1 VAVLKHAWERV
12 RDYAI
17 FESERD
23 AYPQSFSEELNEQ
36 CGRILFVV
44 SLITSVAWL
53 PYIYLDAMLHP
64 EEPLLPVIRIGLSV
78 FSVIIF
84 ILYISKRFLQYN
96 MLFLFSSAP
105 TWRSAAGSSPPWRMP
120 IPCMWEAI
128 FSF

>member
-1 VAVLKHAWERV
+1 MSVLKHAWERV

-78 FSVIIF
+78 FSVAIF

-96 MLFLFSSAP
+96 MLFLVLIGAYL
-105 TWRSAAGSSPPWRMP
+105 
-120 IPCMWEAI
+120 AI
-128 FSF
+128 GCGHSFQCRGVERTGW